1 MDITADTF
9 GRLNQ
14 FGGCGQ
20 RFAKHAIGT
29 LNQVVV
35 SDRVPEQSQLPPALS
50 GGDKPTSL
58 RPLQTIKG
66 RFVRQFDLVE
76 GAKHSLQQEII
87 TPREAESQRLAKRE
101 VSVSK
106 GKNTTTGIRKRT
118 YARTQIVESSS
129 VVRVEWDAVRRRMRL
144 AEVLRQPRV
153 DKRQRIAR
161 STALRSALDG

>member
-20 RFAKHAIGT
+20 RFANHAIGT

-35 SDRVPEQSQLPPALS
+35 CDRVPEQSQLPPALS

-87 TPREAESQRLAKRE
+87 ESREAGSQRLAKRK

-106 GKNTTTGIRKRT
+106 GKNTTTGLRKST
-118 YARTQIVESSS
+118 YARTQIFESYS

-144 AEVLRQPRV
+144 AEVFDNRV
-153 DKRQRIAR
+153 
-161 STALRSALDG
+161 

>member
-35 SDRVPEQSQLPPALS
+35 CDRVPEQFQLPPALS

-87 TPREAESQRLAKRE
+87 ESREAESQRLAKRKA
-101 VSVSK
+101 SVSRS
-106 GKNTTTGIRKRT
+106 GKSAPREAGSQRQQRQEHDYGTSQEYIRPYTKLSNRLPWS
-118 YARTQIVESSS
+118 AWNGTQFGGACVWPRFFDS
-129 VVRVEWDAVRRRMRL
+129 RV
-144 AEVLRQPRV
+144 
-153 DKRQRIAR
+153 
-161 STALRSALDG
+161 